1 MKNLL
6 LLFISTGIIH
16 FSCTPKPQPHA
27 LFIED
32 NTVEVHFGR
41 QMSKSL
47 LDSIRTVV
55 GLKGISLSYPQ
66 MEYDGDLLSKLE
78 IHVQLAGQGGTA
90 TTNFVYR
97 GRPFGFR
104 IIDLKTFHP
113 VLAIGELD
121 KRSK

>member
-1 MKNLL
+1 M
-6 LLFISTGIIH
+6 LLFCIAGIFY
-16 FSCTPKPQPHA
+16 FSCNPKPQPHA

-41 QMSKSL
+41 KMSKSL
-47 LDSIRTVV
+47 LDSIREVV

-78 IHVQLAGQGGTA
+78 INVQIAGQGGSA
-90 TTNFVYR
+90 MTNFVYR

-104 IIDLKTFHP
+104 VIELKSYQP
-113 VLAIGELD
+113 ILALGELD
-121 KRSK
+121 KRSQ